1 MQKRKRRT
9 QTALPRSGL
18 RRAREAFIPA
28 GLEVLRDELQLEAY
42 DTKELL
48 ADARNAV
55 VSLGMSLD
63 NAVKVVRQ
71 LNEDEQ
77 IKQLLEWLEC
87 DPDDPNV
94 WRSAFI
100 KLARIHHSVGRI
112 VHKWSTKPVGRRSW
126 TPEDETILLEGVVK
140 LKGLGCS
147 EREAIRIIS
156 EAEVFP
162 HHERRA
168 HERPKGRA
176 TLEARTGALWAK
188 LQRIKKNA
196 RRGDW
201 LTSGGN
207 TFESTFEWSLY
218 WLENP
223 IPTPPAGGDKRPS

>member
-1 MQKRKRRT
+1 M
-9 QTALPRSGL
+9 
-18 RRAREAFIPA
+18 RRAREALIPA
-28 GLEVLRDELQLEAY
+28 GLEGLRDKLQLEAY

-48 ADARNAV
+48 ADARNTAV
-55 VSLGMSLD
+55 NLGMSLD
-63 NAVKVVRQ
+63 NAVKVVGQ

-100 KLARIHHSVGRI
+100 KLARIHHNVGRI
-112 VHKWSTKPVGRRSW
+112 VHKWSTKHVGRRSW
-126 TPEDETILLEGVVK
+126 TLQDETILLEGVVK
-140 LKGLGCS
+140 LKDLGCS

-168 HERPKGRA
+168 HERLKGRP
-176 TLEARTGALWAK
+176 TLEARTAALWAK

-207 TFESTFEWSLY
+207 TFDSTFEWSLY

-223 IPTPPAGGDKRPS
+223 IPTPPAGGDKTPS